1 MISNPVCHSPKL
13 QQVSVCLPADPGIG
27 QGKGKEGSQ
36 AVVAPPHQKAVV
48 GTQTGVEC
56 LHHKVDD
63 LVSGDD
69 QDGEVDDLDVSLQ
82 TTVRQRHIYECID
95 KIDENIHKHILSEGD
110 QLPNIDRF

>member
-1 MISNPVCHSPKL
+1 MCHSPEL

-27 QGKGKEGSQ
+27 NGEGEESSQ

-48 GTQTGVEC
+48 GTKAGVEC

-69 QDGEVDDLDVSLQ
+69 QDGEVNDPDVSLQ
-82 TTVRQRHIYECID
+82 TIMRNVYVCID
-95 KIDENIHKHILSEGD
+95 
-110 QLPNIDRF
+110 